1 MFARWKQKRAKEI
14 YFSVKWK
21 EKKLNEEESTT
32 VLKNCREYVII
43 IKLLKDEITSMENN
57 ETKNGKVKY
66 LPIKNGI
73 LADYRRNNIRLSG
86 VAEKITDSVLKL
98 KVIRH

>member
-66 LPIKNGI
+66 LQIKNGI

>member
-1 MFARWKQKRAKEI
+1 M
-14 YFSVKWK
+14 KWK

-43 IKLLKDEITSMENN
+43 IKLLKDEVTSMENN
-57 ETKNGKVKY
+57 ETKNVKVKY
-66 LPIKNGI
+66 LQIKNVI

-86 VAEKITDSVLKL
+86 VAEKITESVLKL

>member
-1 MFARWKQKRAKEI
+1 M

-43 IKLLKDEITSMENN
+43 LKLLKDEITSMENN

-66 LPIKNGI
+66 LQIKNVI
-73 LADYRRNNIRLSG
+73 LADYRRNNRLSG

>member
-1 MFARWKQKRAKEI
+1 MKAKKSKRN

-43 IKLLKDEITSMENN
+43 LKLLKDEITSMENN

-66 LPIKNGI
+66 LQIKNVI
-73 LADYRRNNIRLSG
+73 LADYRRNNRLSG

>member
-1 MFARWKQKRAKEI
+1 M

-43 IKLLKDEITSMENN
+43 LKLLKDEITSMENN

-66 LPIKNGI
+66 LQIKNVI